1 MNKFEAVLIINP
13 EISSKILENELKK
26 FSEIIKSNNGNILD
40 SEDWGLR
47 DLAYK
52 IKAFKK
58 AFYSFFQIEIEG
70 NKILNVMVDHNYELD
85 KENYGSLEDYFTF
98 PFTYNEMEKTL
109 YATNQKELKK
119 VLKKLYRKLP
129 KDHSHKDWKKMDV
142 KLINDHIALVNAM
155 FSRFNKKGVN
165 YFTGAAMYTF
175 RKDDNSWKI
184 LSITPYKPYNY
195 FEFD

>member
-1 MNKFEAVLIINP
+1 MK
-13 EISSKILENELKK
+13 KIHFLMLPLMLTRV
-26 FSEIIKSNNGNILD
+26 IL
-40 SEDWGLR
+40 
-47 DLAYK
+47 AN
-52 IKAFKK
+52 
-58 AFYSFFQIEIEG
+58 EIEG

-142 KLINDHIALVNAM
+142 KLVNDQIALVNAM

>member
-1 MNKFEAVLIINP
+1 MK
-13 EISSKILENELKK
+13 KIHFLMLALMLTKV
-26 FSEIIKSNNGNILD
+26 IL
-40 SEDWGLR
+40 
-47 DLAYK
+47 AN
-52 IKAFKK
+52 
-58 AFYSFFQIEIEG
+58 EIEG

-85 KENYGSLEDYFTF
+85 EENYGSLEDYFTF

-142 KLINDHIALVNAM
+142 KLVNDQIALVNAM

>member
-1 MNKFEAVLIINP
+1 MK
-13 EISSKILENELKK
+13 KIHFLMLPLMLTKV
-26 FSEIIKSNNGNILD
+26 IL
-40 SEDWGLR
+40 
-47 DLAYK
+47 AN
-52 IKAFKK
+52 
-58 AFYSFFQIEIEG
+58 EIEG

-142 KLINDHIALVNAM
+142 KLVNNQIALVNAM

>member
-1 MNKFEAVLIINP
+1 MNKIH
-13 EISSKILENELKK
+13 ILMLPLMLTRM
-26 FSEIIKSNNGNILD
+26 IL
-40 SEDWGLR
+40 
-47 DLAYK
+47 AN
-52 IKAFKK
+52 
-58 AFYSFFQIEIEG
+58 EIEG

-85 KENYGSLEDYFTF
+85 KENYSSLGDYFTF

-129 KDHSHKDWKKMDV
+129 KGHSNKDWKKMDV
-142 KLINDHIALVNAM
+142 KLVNDNIAMVNAM
-155 FSRFNKKGVN
+155 FSRFNKKGEN

>member
-1 MNKFEAVLIINP
+1 MK
-13 EISSKILENELKK
+13 KIHFLMLPLMLTKV
-26 FSEIIKSNNGNILD
+26 IL
-40 SEDWGLR
+40 
-47 DLAYK
+47 AN
-52 IKAFKK
+52 
-58 AFYSFFQIEIEG
+58 EIEG

-142 KLINDHIALVNAM
+142 KLVNDQIALVNAM
-155 FSRFNKKGVN
+155 FSRFNEKGVN

>member
-1 MNKFEAVLIINP
+1 MK
-13 EISSKILENELKK
+13 KIHFLMLPLMLTKV
-26 FSEIIKSNNGNILD
+26 IL
-40 SEDWGLR
+40 
-47 DLAYK
+47 AN
-52 IKAFKK
+52 
-58 AFYSFFQIEIEG
+58 EIEG

-142 KLINDHIALVNAM
+142 KLVNDQIALVNAM

>member
-1 MNKFEAVLIINP
+1 MK
-13 EISSKILENELKK
+13 KIHFLMLPLMLTRV
-26 FSEIIKSNNGNILD
+26 IL
-40 SEDWGLR
+40 
-47 DLAYK
+47 AN
-52 IKAFKK
+52 
-58 AFYSFFQIEIEG
+58 EIEG

-85 KENYGSLEDYFTF
+85 KENYSSLGDYFTF

-142 KLINDHIALVNAM
+142 KLVNDQIALVNAM
-155 FSRFNKKGVN
+155 FSRFNKKGEN

>member
-1 MNKFEAVLIINP
+1 MK
-13 EISSKILENELKK
+13 KIHFLMLPLMLTKV
-26 FSEIIKSNNGNILD
+26 IL
-40 SEDWGLR
+40 
-47 DLAYK
+47 AN
-52 IKAFKK
+52 
-58 AFYSFFQIEIEG
+58 EIEG

-85 KENYGSLEDYFTF
+85 KENYSSLGDYFTF

-129 KDHSHKDWKKMDV
+129 KGHSHKDWKKMDV
-142 KLINDHIALVNAM
+142 KLVNDNIAMVNAM
-155 FSRFNKKGVN
+155 FSRFNKKGEN

>member
-1 MNKFEAVLIINP
+1 MK
-13 EISSKILENELKK
+13 KIHFLMLPLMLTRV
-26 FSEIIKSNNGNILD
+26 IL
-40 SEDWGLR
+40 
-47 DLAYK
+47 AN
-52 IKAFKK
+52 
-58 AFYSFFQIEIEG
+58 EIEG

-85 KENYGSLEDYFTF
+85 EENYGSLEDYFTF

-142 KLINDHIALVNAM
+142 KLVNDNIALVNAM
-155 FSRFNKKGVN
+155 FSRYNKKGVN

>member
-1 MNKFEAVLIINP
+1 MK
-13 EISSKILENELKK
+13 KIHFLMLPLMLTRV
-26 FSEIIKSNNGNILD
+26 IL
-40 SEDWGLR
+40 
-47 DLAYK
+47 AN
-52 IKAFKK
+52 
-58 AFYSFFQIEIEG
+58 EIEG

-142 KLINDHIALVNAM
+142 KLVNDQIALVNAM
-155 FSRFNKKGVN
+155 FSRFNKKGGN

-195 FEFD
+195 FDFD

>member
-1 MNKFEAVLIINP
+1 MK
-13 EISSKILENELKK
+13 KIHFLMLPLMLTRV
-26 FSEIIKSNNGNILD
+26 IL
-40 SEDWGLR
+40 
-47 DLAYK
+47 AN
-52 IKAFKK
+52 
-58 AFYSFFQIEIEG
+58 EIEG

-98 PFTYNEMEKTL
+98 PFTYNEMEKTI

-142 KLINDHIALVNAM
+142 KLVNDQIALVNAM
-155 FSRFNKKGVN
+155 FSRFNKKGEN

>member
-1 MNKFEAVLIINP
+1 MKKIHFLVLP
-13 EISSKILENELKK
+13 LMLTKVILAN
-26 FSEIIKSNNGNILD
+26 
-40 SEDWGLR
+40 
-47 DLAYK
+47 
-52 IKAFKK
+52 
-58 AFYSFFQIEIEG
+58 EIEG

-142 KLINDHIALVNAM
+142 KLVNNQIALVNAM

>member
-1 MNKFEAVLIINP
+1 MLPLMLTRV
-13 EISSKILENELKK
+13 ILAN
-26 FSEIIKSNNGNILD
+26 
-40 SEDWGLR
+40 
-47 DLAYK
+47 
-52 IKAFKK
+52 
-58 AFYSFFQIEIEG
+58 EIEG

-85 KENYGSLEDYFTF
+85 EENYGSLEDYFTF

-142 KLINDHIALVNAM
+142 KLVNDNIALVNAM
-155 FSRFNKKGVN
+155 FSRYNKKGVN

>member
-1 MNKFEAVLIINP
+1 MK
-13 EISSKILENELKK
+13 KIHFLMLPLMLT
-26 FSEIIKSNNGNILD
+26 SMIL
-40 SEDWGLR
+40 
-47 DLAYK
+47 AN
-52 IKAFKK
+52 
-58 AFYSFFQIEIEG
+58 EIEG

>member
-1 MNKFEAVLIINP
+1 MK
-13 EISSKILENELKK
+13 KIHFLMLPLMLTRV
-26 FSEIIKSNNGNILD
+26 IL
-40 SEDWGLR
+40 
-47 DLAYK
+47 AN
-52 IKAFKK
+52 
-58 AFYSFFQIEIEG
+58 EIEG

-129 KDHSHKDWKKMDV
+129 RNHSHKDWKKMDV
-142 KLINDHIALVNAM
+142 KLVNDNIALVNAM
-155 FSRFNKKGVN
+155 FSRYNKKGEN

>member
-1 MNKFEAVLIINP
+1 MI
-13 EISSKILENELKK
+13 KIH
-26 FSEIIKSNNGNILD
+26 ILMLPLMLT
-40 SEDWGLR
+40 SMI
-47 DLAYK
+47 LAN
-52 IKAFKK
+52 
-58 AFYSFFQIEIEG
+58 EIEG

-85 KENYGSLEDYFTF
+85 KENYSSLGDYFTF

-129 KDHSHKDWKKMDV
+129 KGHSHKDWKKMDV
-142 KLINDHIALVNAM
+142 KLVNDNIAMVNAM
-155 FSRFNKKGVN
+155 FSRFNKKGEN

>member
-1 MNKFEAVLIINP
+1 MK
-13 EISSKILENELKK
+13 KIHFLMLPLMLTRV
-26 FSEIIKSNNGNILD
+26 IL
-40 SEDWGLR
+40 
-47 DLAYK
+47 AN
-52 IKAFKK
+52 
-58 AFYSFFQIEIEG
+58 EIEG

-142 KLINDHIALVNAM
+142 KLVNDNIALVNAM